1 MSDFVHIEP
10 ADEQRRAF
18 ARWALAQ
25 TPKLQTS
32 SSTGTDVPVDLYPEV
47 PPELLEGAYVDGFRY
62 GGQAAP
68 QPDPVAAPKAPA
80 GPTSTGTASAPQAAA
95 DGPEKKPRKRAPRR
109 PRKATRSSGQLT
121 AEQLAAEIAD
131 GITPPD
137 SGGQDSAGE

>member
-1 MSDFVHIEP
+1 MGHFVHIEP
-10 ADEQRRAF
+10 ADDQRRAF

-32 SSTGTDVPVDLYPEV
+32 SSTGTNVPVDLYPDV

-68 QPDPVAAPKAPA
+68 QPDPVAAPKVPA

-95 DGPEKKPRKRAPRR
+95 DAPAPKPRKRS
-109 PRKATRSSGQLT
+109 PRKPRKTAASRLT
-121 AEQLAAEIAD
+121 AETLAAETVAGIAAASE
-131 GITPPD
+131 GPD
-137 SGGQDSAGE
+137 SSGE